1 MTSQPDS
8 PEATRL
14 AGYEVLL
21 IVSGGIAAYKG
32 CNLVSRLV
40 QSGAG
45 VTVAMTE
52 AATKLVQPASFQS
65 LSGRS
70 VLTSLWT
77 AEQDYDAQHVHVTE
91 RADLVIVAPATA
103 NILAKIAHG
112 IADDLCST
120 LLATVSPTG
129 DGTPVMLAPAM
140 NERMWSNPFVQANV
154 ARLREAGYLIV
165 GPERGWMACR
175 TTGLGRMSEPEAIF
189 QQAADQ
195 LLTAQPRASA
205 NP

>member
-1 MTSQPDS
+1 MTSQPD
-8 PEATRL
+8 PLETAKL

-21 IVSGGIAAYKG
+21 IVSGGIAAYKA
-32 CNLVSRLV
+32 CSLVSRLV

-52 AATKLVQPASFQS
+52 AAGKLVQPASFQS

-70 VLTSLWT
+70 VLTSLWI

-120 LLATVSPTG
+120 LLTTVSPTG

-140 NERMWSNPFVQANV
+140 NDRMWSNPFVQANV
-154 ARLREAGYLIV
+154 AKLREAGYLIL
-165 GPERGWMACR
+165 GPEEGWMACR

-189 QQAADQ
+189 QHAAKQ
-195 LLTAQPRASA
+195 LLTARPRAA
-205 NP
+205 AKP